1 MCFRV
6 LSGLPGTPK
15 DLKNLIDRSTSCGP
29 SGPSGPSG
37 GDSNLMVSL
46 VGKAKHDE
54 IRNERTGFGTKY
66 PENDKYTLDFC
77 FPDLPST

>member
-1 MCFRV
+1 MCFKV

-15 DLKNLIDRSTSCGP
+15 DLKSLIHRSFTCGP

-54 IRNERTGFGTKY
+54 IKNERTGLGTQA
-66 PENDKYTLDFC
+66 PWNDKYTLDFC

>member
-15 DLKNLIDRSTSCGP
+15 DLKNLIYRSTSCGP

-46 VGKAKHDE
+46 VGKTIHDD
-54 IRNERTGFGTKY
+54 IKNERTAFGTKGR
-66 PENDKYTLDFC
+66 
-77 FPDLPST
+77 

>member
-6 LSGLPGTPK
+6 LSRLPGTPT

-46 VGKAKHDE
+46 VGKTIHDD
-54 IRNERTGFGTKY
+54 IKNERTAFGTKGR
-66 PENDKYTLDFC
+66 ENDNYTLDFC